1 MAAHTASA
9 VAGATELTRSRTANN
24 QMNVYKSEQE
34 TTYKTLRQGKGRR
47 KNLVEGVQGHT
58 LHLKDSDSFTIH
70 KH

>member
-34 TTYKTLRQGKGRR
+34 TNLQNVKARQGPQEKSCGRGAR
-47 KNLVEGVQGHT
+47 PYT
-58 LHLKDSDSFTIH
+58 ALKR
-70 KH
+70 